1 MRKKIITSLVAI
13 VILVAATVAITVFS
27 HNLEN
32 SGTKS
37 YETMADAEK
46 EAPFTLAYPDRLG
59 GIPVTGFESNSSMIE
74 AQYGTENYVR
84 KTLGVSNNSDRDE
97 TYTDF
102 TEQNVGGRS
111 VTFEGLGGSVFLAV
125 WHDNNFAY
133 SVFISEGV
141 TAEEMTEY
149 IEATR

>member
-1 MRKKIITSLVAI
+1 MRKKVIISLVAI

-32 SGTKS
+32 SGPKS
-37 YETMADAEK
+37 YDTVEDAEK
-46 EAPFTLAYPDRLG
+46 AAAFPLAHPDRLG

-74 AQYGTENYVR
+74 AQYGAENYVR

-97 TYTDF
+97 TYSEF

-111 VTFEGLGGSVFLAV
+111 VTLEGRDGLIYLAV

-133 SVFISEGV
+133 TVYIAEGV
-141 TAEEMTEY
+141 SADEMTEY